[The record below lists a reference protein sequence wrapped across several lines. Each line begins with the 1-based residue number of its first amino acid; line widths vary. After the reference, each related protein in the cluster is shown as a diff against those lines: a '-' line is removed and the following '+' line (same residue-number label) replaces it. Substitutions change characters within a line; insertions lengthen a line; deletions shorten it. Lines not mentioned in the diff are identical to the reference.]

1 LSPAQP
7 KSAFPHDGSSPN
19 AAQCLNPGE
28 TLKPTGNRS
37 KGPLAETDIYS
48 YAIINE
54 AGVETGSVEHTDH
67 ISINGLKR
75 SQHVVQKDS
84 AGNVIVEVRW

>member
-1 LSPAQP
+1 MET
-7 KSAFPHDGSSPN
+7 KIR
-19 AAQCLNPGE
+19 LNPGE

-48 YAIINE
+48 YAIIN
-54 AGVETGSVEHTDH
+54 ETGSVEHTDH

>member
-1 LSPAQP
+1 MET
-7 KSAFPHDGSSPN
+7 KIR
-19 AAQCLNPGE
+19 LNPGE
-28 TLKPTGNRS
+28 TLKPKGHRS

-54 AGVETGSVEHTDH
+54 AGVEIGSVVHTDRT
-67 ISINGLKR
+67 SINGLKR